1 MLEPCPAINKN
12 NAEWVSRRA
21 GWLAALTIAL
31 LGCADKAA
39 ESDAVAAPHAT
50 PAKVYQWKIITT
62 WPKFLPGAGM
72 SAENLAERL
81 RVMSDGRL
89 DIRVYG
95 AGELVGA
102 FEVFDAV
109 SAGTAEMGHGAA
121 YYWRG
126 KMPIAP
132 LFTAIPFGMT
142 AQEVNAWLRYGGGL
156 ELWRELY
163 APFNVVPF
171 AAGNTGVQMA
181 GWFNEEINALEDLA
195 GLKMR
200 IPGLGGEVL
209 ERSGGVPVTIPGGEV
224 FTALQTGVI
233 DATEWVGPY
242 NDLALG
248 LYSAGRY
255 YYYPGWHEPGA
266 VLELIVNRQAFE
278 ALPADLQA
286 MVATTA
292 QAINDDTLSD
302 YTARSVAALET
313 LEREHDVLVRPLPD
327 EVIGKLREAS
337 LQVVAEAA
345 GEDELSQ
352 RIYASYTG
360 FMNGVRRYTEL
371 TEKAYLETR

>member
-1 MLEPCPAINKN
+1 M
-12 NAEWVSRRA
+12 NAKRASRGR
-21 GWLAALTIAL
+21 GWLAALLISL
-31 LGCADKAA
+31 LGCADQTA
-39 ESDAVAAPHAT
+39 ESDAVVEPAT
-50 PAKVYQWKIITT
+50 VPAKVYRWKIITT

-72 SAENLAERL
+72 SAENLADRL
-81 RVMSDGRL
+81 RVLSDGRL

-142 AQEVNAWLRYGGGL
+142 AMEVNAWLHYGGGL
-156 ELWRELY
+156 ALWRELY
-163 APFNVVPF
+163 APFDVVPF
-171 AAGNTGVQMA
+171 PAGNTGVQMA
-181 GWFNEEINALEDLA
+181 GWFRDEINALEDLA

-200 IPGLGGEVL
+200 IPGLGGEVFQ
-209 ERSGGVPVTIPGGEV
+209 RAGGVPATIPGGEV

-266 VLELIVNRQAFE
+266 VLELIVNRQAYE

-286 MVATTA
+286 MIATVA
-292 QAINDDTLSD
+292 QAIDGDTLAD
-302 YTARSVAALET
+302 YTARSVAALQT
-313 LEREHDVLVRPLPD
+313 LERDHGVLLRPLPD

-337 LQVVAEAA
+337 LQVLAETA

-352 RIYASYTG
+352 RIHASYTD
-360 FMNGVRRYTEL
+360 FLNGVRRYTEL
-371 TEKAYLETR
+371 TEKAYLEAR

>member
-1 MLEPCPAINKN
+1 M
-12 NAEWVSRRA
+12 NASAKRASRRI
-21 GWLAALTIAL
+21 GWLAILTIAL
-31 LGCADKAA
+31 IGCADPAGDAGANAA
-39 ESDAVAAPHAT
+39 ADAR

-62 WPKFLPGAGM
+62 WPKFLPGVGM

-132 LFTAIPFGMT
+132 LFTTIPFGMT
-142 AQEVNAWLRYGGGL
+142 AQEANAWLSYGGGL
-156 ELWRELY
+156 ALWRELY
-163 APFNVVPF
+163 APFDVVPF
-171 AAGNTGVQMA
+171 PAGNTGVQMA

-209 ERSGGVPVTIPGGEV
+209 ERSGGVPVSIPGGEV

-233 DATEWVGPY
+233 DATEWIGPY

-255 YYYPGWHEPGA
+255 YYYPGWHEP
-266 VLELIVNRQAFE
+266 
-278 ALPADLQA
+278 LPADLQA
-286 MVATTA
+286 MIATAA
-292 QAINDDTLSD
+292 QAINEDTLSD

-313 LEREHDVLVRPLPD
+313 LEREHGVKLRPLPA
-327 EVIGKLREAS
+327 EVMAKLREAS
-337 LQVVAEAA
+337 LRVVAEAA

-352 RIYASYTG
+352 RIHDSYTG
-360 FMNGVRRYTEL
+360 FLAGVRRYTDL
-371 TEKAYLETR
+371 TEKAYLEAR

>member
-1 MLEPCPAINKN
+1 M
-12 NAEWVSRRA
+12 NASAKWASRRK
-21 GWLAALTIAL
+21 GWLAILTIAL
-31 LGCADKAA
+31 IGCADPAGDADANAA
-39 ESDAVAAPHAT
+39 ADVR

-81 RVMSDGRL
+81 RAMSDGRL

-132 LFTAIPFGMT
+132 LFTTIPFGMT
-142 AQEVNAWLRYGGGL
+142 AQEANAWLNYGGGL

-163 APFNVVPF
+163 APFDVVPF

-209 ERSGGVPVTIPGGEV
+209 ERSGGVPVSIPGGEV

-233 DATEWVGPY
+233 DATEWIGPY

-266 VLELIVNRQAFE
+266 VLELIVNRQALE

-286 MVATTA
+286 MIATAA
-292 QAINDDTLSD
+292 QAINEDTLSD

-313 LEREHDVLVRPLPD
+313 LEREHGVKLRPLPA
-327 EVIGKLREAS
+327 EVMAKLREAS
-337 LQVVAEAA
+337 LRVVAEAA

-352 RIYASYTG
+352 RIHDSYTG
-360 FMNGVRRYTEL
+360 FLAGVRRYTDL
-371 TEKAYLETR
+371 TEKAYLEAR